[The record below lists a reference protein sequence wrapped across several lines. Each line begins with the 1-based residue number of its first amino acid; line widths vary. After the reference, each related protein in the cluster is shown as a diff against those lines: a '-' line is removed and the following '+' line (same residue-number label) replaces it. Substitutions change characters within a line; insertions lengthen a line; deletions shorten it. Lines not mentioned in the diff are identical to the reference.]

1 MYIVDNGFIPLIS
14 NTLTKDKGRLL
25 ENCCFNQL
33 LSFGEVF
40 YFAQKA
46 ECDFVVIDKIQN
58 TKQLY
63 QITFEMNSF
72 NRKREIEGLMEAM
85 QFFNQKNGFI
95 LTYDTEETLSIN
107 DFHIEIVPVWKWF
120 YKSKT

>member
-1 MYIVDNGFIPLIS
+1 
-14 NTLTKDKGRLL
+14 
-25 ENCCFNQL
+25 
-33 LSFGEVF
+33 
-40 YFAQKA
+40 
-46 ECDFVVIDKIQN
+46 
-58 TKQLY
+58 
-63 QITFEMNSF
+63 MNSF